1 MKRRP
6 LVHQEA
12 EQEFTMEEM
21 DRALSE
27 AKNNK
32 ATGEDDIPYE
42 MLKNLGEKA
51 KEVLLWLY
59 NSCWNGNGIPTKW
72 RTAIIK
78 PLLKDGKDP
87 KLTESYRPI
96 SLTSCVGKILEKL
109 AADRLIYI
117 LESRNI
123 LNDNQAG
130 FRPNRCTTDQVL
142 KLVQHATDQIH
153 SSKANPRT
161 MTTFFDYEKA
171 FDKVWRDGLLWKMI
185 KLNIPKKLVKY
196 VRHFLSGRKTRV
208 EFNGTR
214 SKAFRLDQGLPQ
226 GSCISPLLFLI
237 FINDIDVDLH
247 PDTIASL
254 FADDT
259 ATWMVDG
266 KIKGSNRTLMQEE
279 IDKILAWASKWKM
292 SVNKGKTKSMIISS
306 SKKDT
311 K

>member
-1 MKRRP
+1 MDRSREEISVIYSLIEACKSTEELITEKKKELWKEYVDGISATTSSIQVWRTIKGMDGRRPPDRNNETLEADGKSYTDDKDKANLFAKTYRGFAKLPIQKEDRITRKYIRRRMKRRP

-78 PLLKDGKDP
+78 PLLKDKKDP

-123 LNDNQAG
+123 LNDNLASTPTG
-130 FRPNRCTTDQVL
+130 
-142 KLVQHATDQIH
+142 VQ
-153 SSKANPRT
+153 RT
-161 MTTFFDYEKA
+161 KF
-171 FDKVWRDGLLWKMI
+171 
-185 KLNIPKKLVKY
+185 
-196 VRHFLSGRKTRV
+196 
-208 EFNGTR
+208 
-214 SKAFRLDQGLPQ
+214 
-226 GSCISPLLFLI
+226 
-237 FINDIDVDLH
+237 
-247 PDTIASL
+247 
-254 FADDT
+254 
-259 ATWMVDG
+259 
-266 KIKGSNRTLMQEE
+266 
-279 IDKILAWASKWKM
+279 
-292 SVNKGKTKSMIISS
+292 
-306 SKKDT
+306 
-311 K
+311 